1 MELIIKN
8 FDKLSVETQ
17 QDIQD
22 FIAGH
27 TPEFMICDQ
36 IKAVSK
42 WRQKFNDK
50 QGFLP
55 DHIDIE
61 KILEM
66 IQTGEINDQDLV
78 VDPNQ
83 KTLEAFK

>member
-8 FDKLSVETQ
+8 FEKLSQEIQ
-17 QDIQD
+17 EDIQD
-22 FIAGH
+22 MIAGY
-27 TPEFMICDQ
+27 TPEFIVCDQ
-36 IKAVSK
+36 IKAVAD
-42 WRQKFNDK
+42 WRKKFNEK